1 MDLMM
6 DAIERGQLSGD
17 GHYTK
22 KCSELIQELTGSKQC
37 LLTHSCSAAL
47 EMAAILCNI
56 GQGDEVI
63 MPSYTFVSTANAV
76 VLRGG
81 TPVFV
86 DIDPNT
92 LNMDHKEVLKAL
104 TSQTKAIFT
113 VHYAGFFAEMDYLKE
128 ISSENNLLLVED
140 AAQALGSSYKG
151 NPAGSFGD
159 LAAFSF
165 HETKNVISGEGGA
178 LSINNKSLVERAE
191 IIRQKGTNRTEFTR
205 GNTDKYTWVD
215 IGSSFLPG
223 ELTAAFLF
231 GQLQN
236 HEVIKAERTSIFEK
250 YNEKL
255 IQLKKLE
262 KISLINKPEHQQGNA
277 HLYYILLNSREDR
290 NRLIEHMRL
299 NNINCPFHY
308 VPLHSS
314 PAGKIYGR
322 SIGSMDITN
331 DYASRIIR
339 LPIHP
344 DLLQDDLI
352 DYVVGKIYEFFGVQF

>member
-1 MDLMM
+1 M
-6 DAIERGQLSGD
+6 
-17 GHYTK
+17 
-22 KCSELIQELTGSKQC
+22 
-37 LLTHSCSAAL
+37 
-47 EMAAILCNI
+47 
-56 GQGDEVI
+56 
-63 MPSYTFVSTANAV
+63 
-76 VLRGG
+76 
-81 TPVFV
+81 
-86 DIDPNT
+86 
-92 LNMDHKEVLKAL
+92 
-104 TSQTKAIFT
+104 
-113 VHYAGFFAEMDYLKE
+113 
-128 ISSENNLLLVED
+128 ED

-165 HETKNVISGEGGA
+165 HETKNVISEGGA

-205 GNTDKYTWVD
+205 GNTDKYRAD

-262 KISLINKPEHQQGNA
+262 KISLISKPEHQRGNA

-290 NRLIEHMRL
+290 NRLIGMMRL
-299 NNINCPFHY
+299 DNINCPFHY
-308 VPLHSS
+308 VPLHS